1 MRATNDVPVVRSCY
15 CSQTR
20 DDERDDDERDD
31 DERDDDERDE
41 QDERE
46 EVPDERVRVR
56 AQELRDKETK
66 RPSTRSQELKTNSNA
81 PRTVPLTQVSNSE
94 VDGEAAIMVCNRHP
108 RYRCR
113 ARSPFA
119 SELHVLKAPRLYVK
133 GRGVPV
139 AHGYQ

>member
-1 MRATNDVPVVRSCY
+1 MRATNDAPVVRSCY

-20 DDERDDDERDD
+20 DDERDD

-66 RPSTRSQELKTNSNA
+66 RPSTRSQELKAS
-81 PRTVPLTQVSNSE
+81 RTQTRQEL
-94 VDGEAAIMVCNRHP
+94 CHLL
-108 RYRCR
+108 RYTDEMRET
-113 ARSPFA
+113 SKA
-119 SELHVLKAPRLYVK
+119 SETKHEASVLCWRHRRREQDIRKMPASAAEEDREAK
-133 GRGVPV
+133 
-139 AHGYQ
+139 

>member
-1 MRATNDVPVVRSCY
+1 MRATNDAPVVRSCY

-31 DERDDDERDE
+31 DERDD

-66 RPSTRSQELKTNSNA
+66 RPGTRSQELKTNSNA
-81 PRTVPLTQVSNSE
+81 PRTVPLTQV
-94 VDGEAAIMVCNRHP
+94 H
-108 RYRCR
+108 
-113 ARSPFA
+113 
-119 SELHVLKAPRLYVK
+119 
-133 GRGVPV
+133 GRD
-139 AHGYQ
+139 A